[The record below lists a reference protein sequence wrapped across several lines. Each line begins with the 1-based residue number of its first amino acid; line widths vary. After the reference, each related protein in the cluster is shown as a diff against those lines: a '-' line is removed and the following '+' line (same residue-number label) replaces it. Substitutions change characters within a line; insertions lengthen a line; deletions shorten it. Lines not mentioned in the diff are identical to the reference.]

1 MSLVNNK
8 SHKQSKTN
16 RAVRATVLLLITVA
30 LALAGCNR
38 KAIYSHYEHT
48 ELDGWSATDSLV
60 FNLDPLKADCTYS
73 ERIGLRANGE
83 FPYQGIVLVID
94 QRVLPSG
101 KHYVDTLKARLAD
114 EDGTFLGSGNN
125 YFQYDFSLRELDLQK
140 GDSLHFCIR
149 HAMNG
154 ETLPGISDVGVTVEV
169 KGEK

>member
-1 MSLVNNK
+1 MSLSSNSLNK
-8 SHKQSKTN
+8 SKKHNGTVKA
-16 RAVRATVLLLITVA
+16 AVLILFTVA
-30 LALAGCNR
+30 LALASCNR

-60 FNLDPLKADCTYS
+60 FDIAPLKADCTYS

-83 FPYQGIVLVID
+83 FPYQGIVLVVD
-94 QRVLPSG
+94 QWVLPSG

-125 YFQYDFSLRELDLQK
+125 YFQYDFGLRELDLHQ

-149 HAMNG
+149 HDMNG
-154 ETLPGISDVGVTVEV
+154 ETLPGISDVGVTVEMRN
-169 KGEK
+169 EK